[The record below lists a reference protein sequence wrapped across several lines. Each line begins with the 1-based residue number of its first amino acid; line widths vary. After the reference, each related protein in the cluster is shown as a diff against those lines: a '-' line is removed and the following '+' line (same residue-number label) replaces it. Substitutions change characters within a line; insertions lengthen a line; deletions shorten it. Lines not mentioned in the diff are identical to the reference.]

1 MTGFYLSFSLKSE
14 TVAKYYLSAEYRSMA
29 MRQIRELVDNNDRG
43 NSIRHPDL
51 GESRIQKDEAD
62 VQSVVALLEH
72 EWVHPFSVGSDL
84 VSISTGRGSNGGCQT
99 RS

>member
-1 MTGFYLSFSLKSE
+1 
-14 TVAKYYLSAEYRSMA
+14 
-29 MRQIRELVDNNDRG
+29 MRQIRELVDNSDRG
-43 NSIRHPDL
+43 NTIRHPDL

-84 VSISTGRGSNGGCQT
+84 VSISTGRAATADVKQDLEAKETGQKAYL
-99 RS
+99 